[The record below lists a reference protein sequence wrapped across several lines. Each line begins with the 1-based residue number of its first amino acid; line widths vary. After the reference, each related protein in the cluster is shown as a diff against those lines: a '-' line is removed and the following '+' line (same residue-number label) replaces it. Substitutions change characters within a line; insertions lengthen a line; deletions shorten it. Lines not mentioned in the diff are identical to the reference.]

1 MIDALS
7 RASWPMCLGLFFLS
21 YIVIVGLSQ
30 MKHGSYVIALLA
42 AVIIVSSQF
51 STLNNLEKGKAQC
64 EQAQKM
70 LQENC
75 CGTSSDILTLLSIQS
90 SYDVYRVYEDGNVCS
105 SIVLKGNG
113 NVGCMKSRPL
123 STAQYEEKKETLW
136 KSGVCGTMFES

>member
-64 EQAQKM
+64 EQAQKI

-75 CGTSSDILTLLSIQS
+75 CGASSDILTLLQLKTH
-90 SYDVYRVYEDGNVCS
+90 YDVNNVYENGNVCA
-105 SIVLKGNG
+105 SIFFTG

-123 STAQYEEKKETLW
+123 STAQYEEKRETLW